1 MGPGT
6 LGRGDNRI
14 GAKPRTL
21 FRVDPKKLRLI
32 VLPIVAVMLALAAC
46 GSTVATAA
54 EVSGTKI
61 TDDQV
66 NQEAKIFEFL
76 AGINGQVCGRTADP
90 AQPADP
96 SAAPSPT
103 ADETAECNRTALTN
117 LIMVQAVTSYAA
129 TNDLTVESSAIDDL
143 IKNVDDQVG
152 QEEVDKQLEEAGVTR
167 DELRAFA
174 EQYLMY
180 QEVQKSVAAEG
191 ADDAELQKLY
201 DEQILNYTQVD
212 ALHILVKTKA
222 EADDI
227 YAQVTA
233 NGADEQTFRDLA
245 KKESTDTG
253 SGENG
258 GELGKAPA
266 GNYVPE
272 FAAAV
277 AELEPGEI
285 SKPVKTQY
293 GWHVIY
299 LRDKEVTPFEEAK
312 TDLAANQSPQAFED
326 WLRMTLGE
334 DQVTVDPSYGRWD
347 VETLMVVPIDSTD
360 PSESPSDGGEP
371 VTPSEVSPAES
382 SATP

>member
-1 MGPGT
+1 
-6 LGRGDNRI
+6 
-14 GAKPRTL
+14 
-21 FRVDPKKLRLI
+21 VDPKKLRLI